1 MTIKELL
8 DILDKL
14 APFSLQESY
23 DNSGIQFADLEAP
36 IIKILM
42 ALDLTLEILEEAI
55 ENKANLI
62 LTHHPLLF
70 APLKQITKQNNPLL
84 FKTITN
90 QINLL
95 ALHTN
100 YDLAEN
106 GLNDY
111 VANLLG
117 ITKITPLKSSL
128 EKIYKFAVYA
138 PIQESDRISQAI
150 FEAGAGKIGQYTEA
164 SFQIKG
170 EGTFKPMEGATPFVG
185 KIGKREV
192 VEEIKIETV
201 VPERNLESVILAM
214 KKAHPYEEPAYDTY
228 ELKIKQS
235 YGIGIWGEIAKEV
248 DLTEFSLSVKNKL
261 KASYIRLIKSNRNR
275 KIKKV
280 ALCCGGGSSLL
291 EQVGK
296 IDTDLYITGDINYH
310 SALRAKELGLNILEI
325 EHYDTEKFFV
335 EALYNQLIKFKI
347 PPDIL
352 MKSKK
357 MKSPYQIL

>member
-1 MTIKELL
+1 MKINELL
-8 DILDKL
+8 DILDKI
-14 APFSLQESY
+14 APFSLQESH

-36 IIKILM
+36 IIKILL

-55 ENKANLI
+55 ENKVNLI

-84 FKTITN
+84 FQTITN

-117 ITKITPLKSSL
+117 ITKIAPLKSSL
-128 EKIYKFAVYA
+128 EKIYKFAVYV
-138 PIQESDRISQAI
+138 PIQDVDKISQAI
-150 FEAGAGKIGQYTEA
+150 FEAGAGKIGQYTET

-185 KIGKREV
+185 KIGKREL
-192 VEEIKIETV
+192 VEEIKIETI
-201 VPERNLESVILAM
+201 VPERNLESVIQAM
-214 KKAHPYEEPAYDTY
+214 KKAHPYEEPAYDIY
-228 ELKIKQS
+228 ELKINQS
-235 YGIGIWGEIAKEV
+235 YGIGILGEIAKEV
-248 DLTEFSLSVKNKL
+248 ELTEFSLQVKNKL
-261 KASYIRLIKSNRNR
+261 QASYIRLIKSNNR
-275 KIKKV
+275 PIKKV

-296 IDTDLYITGDINYH
+296 CGANLYITGDINYH

-357 MKSPYQIL
+357 MKSPYQLL